1 MNKVQG
7 RIKDCII
14 WSWLPC
20 FVLLTGLITGCSHV
34 TPESFNTNVSLATQ
48 PPVKAGSRIVANGK
62 VLPRREAELGFPI
75 SGTVAEVHA
84 ERGSVVQTGQ
94 VIARLDSAQQAMAVA
109 QAQARLKAT
118 DANLAALRAGAQPQ
132 EIVAA
137 EAAVT
142 SAQANVERLEQGPTP
157 EEVRGA
163 EAKVAEAQAALQR
176 VLDGSD
182 PDLVIAAEARASNAL
197 AALQVAQAA
206 YDRVSALPDIGARA
220 ESAQLQQATN
230 DYQAAQAQL
239 AALHKGASAATIAE
253 TRARLHWAQ
262 AQLDAVQ
269 APPRPP
275 EIMAAHAGVQAATA
289 QLEMLKSK
297 PTPDTVAAAEAEV
310 ALAKAL
316 LDQAEYSLEQMSLR
330 APMDGT
336 VVTLN
341 AVVGEVV
348 TAGAPVAQ
356 IADLTAWVI
365 ETDDLTELS
374 VTRLK
379 PGLPVVIGFDA
390 LPQVELSGVVEY
402 LSLIGTEKTGDILYT
417 VVVRPNQHHD
427 QLRWGMSATLT
438 FSP

>member
-1 MNKVQG
+1 MNKGIG
-7 RIKDCII
+7 RIKHCIFRP
-14 WSWLPC
+14 WLTLAI
-20 FVLLTGLITGCSHV
+20 LLTGLTAACSPATG
-34 TPESFNTNVSLATQ
+34 SFNAANPPAPLT
-48 PPVKAGSRIVANGK
+48 PVKASTRIVANGF
-62 VLPRREAELGFPI
+62 VLPRHKAAIGFPV
-75 SGTVAEVHA
+75 SGAVAEVYTA
-84 ERGSVVQTGQ
+84 RGAVVQMGQ
-94 VIARLDSAQQAMAVA
+94 VIARLDGAQQAMAVA
-109 QAQARLKAT
+109 QAEARLQVAKA
-118 DANLAALRAGAQPQ
+118 NMAALRAGAQPQ
-132 EIVAA
+132 EILAA

-142 SAQANVERLEQGPTP
+142 SAQANVERLEQGPRY
-157 EEVRGA
+157 EDVRGA

-182 PDLVIAAEARASNAL
+182 PDLVIAAEARANNAL

-253 TRARLHWAQ
+253 ARARLHWAQ
-262 AQLDAVQ
+262 AQLDAMQ
-269 APPRPP
+269 APPRTP
-275 EIMAAHAGVQAATA
+275 EIMAAHAEVQAATA
-289 QLEMLKSK
+289 QLELLKSK
-297 PTPDTVAAAEAEV
+297 PTPEAVAAAEAEV
-310 ALAKAL
+310 ALAQAL

-365 ETDDLTELS
+365 ETDDLIELS
-374 VTRLK
+374 VTQLK

-390 LPQVELSGVVEY
+390 LPQVDLSGVIEEI
-402 LSLIGTEKTGDILYT
+402 SLQGTEKTGDILYT
-417 VVVRPNQHHD
+417 VVIRPDQHND
-427 QLRWGMSATLT
+427 QLRWGMSAVLT